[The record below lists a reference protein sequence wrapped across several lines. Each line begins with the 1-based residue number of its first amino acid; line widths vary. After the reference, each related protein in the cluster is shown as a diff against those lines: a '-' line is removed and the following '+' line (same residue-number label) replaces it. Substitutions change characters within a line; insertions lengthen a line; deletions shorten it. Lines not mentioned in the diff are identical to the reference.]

1 MKPFIF
7 VFTLIGFG
15 FLYFS
20 TPAEAQ
26 GAVAAS
32 CEKNADGH
40 YVVPNQVSN
49 VDCYTYSSAI
59 EVAFKAVYLCKG
71 SPDILAGYTNCEDLN
86 LTPFTKQVTKGFE
99 YSSPFTMPLPGTY
112 DYVVIVNGVDYK
124 ISGVVT
130 FDRSIT
136 GGSNAEKNRYSQ
148 GRFCQPPSANV
159 SFYDINQAGFTLLS
173 ECSPSFPE
181 TLNTMTFK
189 RDKLKANGEFTNA
202 PTHNQINPGDAI
214 YLMDSSGNLAAS
226 NVDVEDIVYVLKLPV
241 AKVISEATSRADM
254 AIAMRYTMGVNFGYQ
269 SGPTGY
275 NAIIFPGLVTPEFNF
290 N

>member
-7 VFTLIGFG
+7 VFALLGFG
-15 FLYFS
+15 LFHFS

-26 GAVAAS
+26 VAVAAS
-32 CEKNADGH
+32 CDKNADGH
-40 YVVPNQVSN
+40 YVVPNQVSIKT
-49 VDCYTYSSAI
+49 CYTDSSTI
-59 EVAFKAVYLCKG
+59 EVTFKAVYLCKG
-71 SPDILAGYTNCEDLN
+71 SPDILGGYKNCQNLN
-86 LTPFTKQVTKGFE
+86 LTPFTKEVTQGFE

-112 DYVVIVNGVDYK
+112 DHVVIINGVDYK

-136 GGSNAEKNRYSQ
+136 GGSNAERNQYSL

-159 SFYDINQAGFTLLS
+159 SFYDINQGGFTLLS
-173 ECSPSFPE
+173 ECSPTFPE

-189 RDKLKANGEFTNA
+189 RDTLKGNGEFTNA

-226 NVDVEDIVYVLKLPV
+226 NLDVVDIVYALKLPV
-241 AKVISEATSRADM
+241 AQVIAEATSGADM
-254 AIAMRYTMGVNFGYQ
+254 AIAMKYTMGVGFGYQ

-275 NAIIFPGLVTPEFNF
+275 NGLIFPGLVTPELNF